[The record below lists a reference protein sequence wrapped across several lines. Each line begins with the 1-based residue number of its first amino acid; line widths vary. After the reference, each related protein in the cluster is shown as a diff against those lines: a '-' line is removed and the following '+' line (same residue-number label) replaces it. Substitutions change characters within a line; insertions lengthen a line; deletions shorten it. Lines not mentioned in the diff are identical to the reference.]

1 MSFLPF
7 VLSFLLI
14 LVLGSSMLFT
24 SFRSTAREK
33 AMILAKKNAHLVL
46 ISEQAKKEFKK
57 TQPRDDSGKSEKES
71 KDDESA
77 KFVEHR
83 NDRSG
88 MDDSKFNLWPLLHQR
103 DPALADFLQDR
114 AAKLIEILYKDAD
127 FYNPHLA
134 QQIIGEIAGKDASN
148 FLELFPED
156 EKLAAIFYKMVK
168 GTNTGYPALDEYFK
182 IESKVED
189 GKIQFRYAS
198 TPVLRAIF
206 GEDLTYKILA
216 LERVNWEKNHHTKI
230 LTKEQLTQLIKS
242 HGSKVFDV
250 NHLDLIFTF
259 NHKKDGI
266 PHAQV
271 DDKIKV
277 MAKRGL

>member
-33 AMILAKKNAHLVL
+33 AVILSKKNAHLAL
-46 ISEQAKKEFKK
+46 ISEQARIGFKK
-57 TQPRDDSGKSEKES
+57 TQKDSNEPKETKES
-71 KDDESA
+71 KDDKSA
-77 KFVEHR
+77 VFVERR
-83 NDRSG
+83 NERSS
-88 MDDSKFNLWPLLHQR
+88 MDDSKFNLWPLLQQK
-103 DPALADFLQDR
+103 DPVIADILYNR
-114 AAKLIEILYKDAD
+114 AIKLIEILYQDAD
-127 FYNPHLA
+127 FYHPHLA
-134 QQIIGEIAGKDASN
+134 QQIIDEIAGKDASN
-148 FLELFPED
+148 FLELFPDD

-182 IESKVED
+182 IVSKVGD

-198 TPVLRAIF
+198 TPVLRAMF
-206 GEDLTYKILA
+206 GDDLTYKILA
-216 LERVNWEKNHHTKI
+216 MERANWEKNHHTKT

-242 HGSKVFDV
+242 HGSRVFDE
-250 NHLDLIFTF
+250 NHLELIFTF
-259 NHKKDGI
+259 DHKKDGI

-271 DDKIKV
+271 DEKIKV
-277 MAKRGL
+277 MATR